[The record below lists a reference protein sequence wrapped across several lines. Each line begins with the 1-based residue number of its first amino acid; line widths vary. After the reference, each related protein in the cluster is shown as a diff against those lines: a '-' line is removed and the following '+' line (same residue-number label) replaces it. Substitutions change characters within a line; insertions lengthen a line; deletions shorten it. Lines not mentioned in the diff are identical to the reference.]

1 MEAAR
6 AEGVAGEEVAGAS
19 SPVHHCWRSCRP
31 WSRRLKGGK
40 ARRSGAAGMEALE
53 HAAEEAEDLLARGH
67 GGGPAPGKCICGG
80 P

>member
-1 MEAAR
+1 
-6 AEGVAGEEVAGAS
+6 
-19 SPVHHCWRSCRP
+19 
-31 WSRRLKGGK
+31 
-40 ARRSGAAGMEALE
+40 MEALE